1 MCSFWWIFF
10 LSFFFVVENFI
21 YAILFS
27 DKQETGVIDFN
38 ELKEMLL
45 GFGEK
50 IDDEDIGLFE
60 KAVGV
65 KEGKVIIEGKH
76 DKII

>member
-1 MCSFWWIFF
+1 
-10 LSFFFVVENFI
+10 
-21 YAILFS
+21 
-27 DKQETGVIDFN
+27 
-38 ELKEMLL
+38 MLL

-76 DKII
+76 DEII